1 MKKILLVL
9 VGLAVIGN
17 LSAQMNAFMRKG
29 SNCLENKMEKRP
41 YENIVE
47 RVYINND
54 YCDYYLVRGSSWYS
68 LQPGVNVVET
78 LDTKSDHQKAQYE
91 MGTSAMNTTNYTS
104 LPGRFVT
111 KLDTNIVYAI
121 PCAATYAVASSVNSS
136 SSIHSYNFEIPNGD
150 TIFAVR
156 GGSVCLAPKGYEHNT
171 TTIYHIDGTFT
182 FYMHARMIIAPGEM
196 VEVGQPI
203 AIACEGKP
211 LHIYIWYL
219 DKQKVKDKADF
230 PYSPV
235 IPRWQ
240 SGDTQVKLQKEKT
253 LLTATIRDELI
264 MQDMSKAE
272 KKRYLKQ
279 RK

>member
-1 MKKILLVL
+1 MAMA
-9 VGLAVIGN
+9 GSM
-17 LSAQMNAFMRKG
+17 SAQMNAFLHKG
-29 SNCLENKMEKRP
+29 SNCIENKMEKKP
-41 YENIVE
+41 YDNVVE
-47 RVYINND
+47 RVYINSD
-54 YCDYYLVRGSSWYS
+54 FCDYYLVRGSSKYTI
-68 LQPGVNVVET
+68 QPGVNVVET
-78 LDTKSDHQKAQYE
+78 LDTKSGNQVAQFQTE
-91 MGTSAMNTTNYTS
+91 TSAMNKSEYHA

-136 SSIHSYNFEIPNGD
+136 SSIHSYNFNIPNGD

-156 GGSVCLAPKGYEHNT
+156 GGSVCLPPKGYEKNT
-171 TTIYHIDGTFT
+171 TTIYHSDGTFA
-182 FYMHARMIIAPGEM
+182 FYMHARMMVTAGQE

-203 AIACEGKP
+203 AIACEDKP
-211 LHIYIWYL
+211 VHLYLWYL
-219 DKQKVKDKADF
+219 DKQKVKDKHDF

-240 SGDTQVKLQKEKT
+240 SGDKQVKLQEEKA
-253 LLTATIRDELI
+253 LLTATITDELI

-279 RK
+279 QK